1 MWLTDGVARVGCNRL
16 ASFEDFSPAQIAEQ
30 DKKMDLQTLVDD
42 APKLH
47 DHEGQLVL
55 WGLPRPVLEF
65 IAAQVSEKSS
75 TLETGAGL
83 STLLFALKG
92 ARHTC
97 VTPSQQEVDR
107 ITAYGER
114 RGISLERVDFRVGL
128 STDVLPKI
136 GPRELDLALI
146 DGGHGFPTVFM
157 DWYYIASWL
166 RVGGT
171 LIIDDLQIWTGH
183 ILKEFLL
190 AEREWKLT
198 ELFAN
203 KTAIF
208 LKEKECCPWNDFGGQ
223 PYVLKQSALLNVS
236 EPKFRKG
243 MRLLKQG
250 RFLTLAKKLA
260 MRDHPAKWS

>member
-1 MWLTDGVARVGCNRL
+1 MNLQALLD
-16 ASFEDFSPAQIAEQ
+16 DSPQ
-30 DKKMDLQTLVDD
+30 
-42 APKLH
+42 LH

-55 WGLPRPVLEF
+55 WGLPRQVLEF
-65 IAAQVSEKSS
+65 IESHLTEKSR

-92 ARHTC
+92 AKHTC
-97 VTPSQQEVDR
+97 ITPSQQEVER
-107 ITAYGER
+107 IHAYASQHR
-114 RGISLERVDFRVGL
+114 ISLRQVDFRLGL
-128 STDVLPKI
+128 STDVLPKMEPI
-136 GPRELDLALI
+136 ELDLALI

-166 RVGGT
+166 KLGGT

-183 ILKEFLL
+183 VLKEFLL
-190 AEREWKLT
+190 ADRAWKLK

-208 LKEKECCPWNDFGGQ
+208 VKEQECRPWSDFGGQ
-223 PYVLKQSALLNVS
+223 PYVLKQSALLNVP
-236 EPKFRKG
+236 EPRFRKG

-250 RFLTLAKKLA
+250 RFLTLAKKITL
-260 MRDHPAKWS
+260 RNHNPDQRRPS